1 MGTPKS
7 CMARDPIV
15 EEVRAIRDAIAK
27 EHGYD
32 LKTYMRAMQQEAAK
46 SGRKLVT
53 LPPRRISKKPLKR
66 KTG

>member
-1 MGTPKS
+1 
-7 CMARDPIV
+7 MARDRIV
-15 EEVRAIRDAIAK
+15 EEVRAIRAALAK

-32 LKTYMRAMQQEAAK
+32 LKAYVRSLERDQAR

-53 LPPRRISKKPLKR
+53 LPPRRLARKPLKR